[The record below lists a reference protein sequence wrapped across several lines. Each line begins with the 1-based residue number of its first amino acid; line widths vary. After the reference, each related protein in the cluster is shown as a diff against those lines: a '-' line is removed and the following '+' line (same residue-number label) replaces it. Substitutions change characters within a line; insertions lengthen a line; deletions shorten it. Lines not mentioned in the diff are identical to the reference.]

1 MNSDRIAQCWLFER
15 FEHSGAIPLESIF
28 IHQRKIL
35 AVELALDD
43 AIRFLEDE
51 VTRVARNPQSR
62 VAIGIFDDIL
72 RGHPLAI
79 VAHEATHAP
88 HARIVGTRRDEVEII
103 LVEGAFEVRFA

>member
-62 VAIGIFDDIL
+62 VAIGIFNDIL
-72 RGHPLAI
+72 RGDPLAI
-79 VAHEATHAP
+79 LAHEPIHAP
-88 HARIVGTRRDEVEII
+88 RART
-103 LVEGAFEVRFA
+103 LATPQYEVRVSLA